1 MKQAML
7 FIVLAVVACGF
18 SFDAHSSVTEI
29 ATDTAKTVVKQVVFH
44 PIKSAILAILAY
56 DAYIHGIK
64 NCLVFKTGE
73 FVWQNS
79 QQLIE
84 NGQVLLTSV
93 KNVGTAVV
101 VAGSSAMALTGD
113 KKGAVA

>member
-1 MKQAML
+1 MKQAIL
-7 FIVLAVVACGF
+7 FIVLAVVAC
-18 SFDAHSSVTEI
+18 SFGSDVYSSVTEI
-29 ATDTAKTVVKQVVFH
+29 ATDAAKTIVKQIVFH

-64 NCLVFKTGE
+64 NCLAFKTGE
-73 FVWQNS
+73 FMWQNS
-79 QQLIE
+79 QQLLE

-93 KNVGTAVV
+93 KNVGTAAIA
-101 VAGSSAMALTGD
+101 AGSSAMALTGD